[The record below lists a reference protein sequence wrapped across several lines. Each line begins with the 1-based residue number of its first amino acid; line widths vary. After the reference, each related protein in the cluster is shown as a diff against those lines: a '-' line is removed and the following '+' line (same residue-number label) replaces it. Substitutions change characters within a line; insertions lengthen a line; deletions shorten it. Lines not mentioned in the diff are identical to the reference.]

1 MKLFLIYFF
10 RIIMDFKQAEL
21 QSIQSLIFT
30 FRGCQVMLD
39 RDLAQLYQ
47 VETKVLNQAV
57 KRNLERFP
65 ENFRFQLSDSE
76 YEDWRSQFVTSNSD
90 RMGLRRPPI
99 AFTEQGIAMLSAV
112 LRSKV
117 AIKASIQIMNAFV
130 EMRKI
135 LLANQGLFQRIE
147 SVERKLLIHDYNF
160 EKVFQ
165 AIETSQLVPSQGIF
179 FEGQIFDA
187 YFFVSKI
194 ISLADSSL
202 VLIDNYL
209 DESVFILFGKKKRGV
224 KVTLLTKEISRQ
236 VALDVKKANEQY
248 GDFQINEFKLSHD
261 RFLIVDGKD
270 IYHLGASFKDLGKKW
285 FAFTKLKTET
295 VTILEKVYPYLSNH
309 S

>member
-1 MKLFLIYFF
+1 
-10 RIIMDFKQAEL
+10 MDFKQAEI
-21 QSIQSLIFT
+21 QSIQSLIVT

-39 RDLAQLYQ
+39 RDLAELYQ

-76 YEDWRSQFVTSNSD
+76 YENWRSQFVTSNSD
-90 RMGLRRPPI
+90 RMGLRRPPF

-135 LLANQGLFQRIE
+135 LLSNQGLFQRME

-202 VLIDNYL
+202 ILIDNYL
-209 DESVFILFGKKKRGV
+209 DESVFTLFGKKKRGV
-224 KVTLLTKEISRQ
+224 KVTFLTKEISRQ

-270 IYHLGASFKDLGKKW
+270 IYHIGASIKDLGKKW

-295 VTILEKVYPYLSNH
+295 VTILEKVHPYLSNY

>member
-1 MKLFLIYFF
+1 
-10 RIIMDFKQAEL
+10 
-21 QSIQSLIFT
+21 
-30 FRGCQVMLD
+30 MLD
-39 RDLAQLYQ
+39 RDLAELYQ

-76 YEDWRSQFVTSNSD
+76 YENWRSQFVTSNSD
-90 RMGLRRPPI
+90 RMGLRRPPF

-135 LLANQGLFQRIE
+135 LLSNQGLFQRME

-202 VLIDNYL
+202 ILIDNYL
-209 DESVFILFGKKKRGV
+209 DESVFTLFGKKKRGV

-270 IYHLGASFKDLGKKW
+270 IYHIGASIKDLGKKW

-295 VTILEKVYPYLSNH
+295 VTILEKVHPYLSNY